1 MNILASCRVGEWGI
15 YLDCIVKE
23 GTFKE
28 VTFLQRPEGSEE
40 LVAEEEK
47 VLNSWV
53 KI

>member
-1 MNILASCRVGEWGI
+1 MFRKS
-15 YLDCIVKE
+15 
-23 GTFKE
+23 TFKE